1 MNKRKSEEYGLLDG
15 EKSKKSQRNDSSSS
29 STSGEWLCASTRV
42 PLSGE
47 TAPEKSAIPP
57 CTSSWLPFAIT
68 AADSFLIS
76 SERESGEER
85 LFSLSPSISRG
96 TNRAFRE
103 SQLRRRSLQSSISSR
118 VSPRCRKAS
127 TALDPENIKWP
138 SFPNAR
144 RKSAVLR
151 VSTSESPLKSG
162 LFDYSFKGNRMAM
175 VGGQRWWRSWPLA
188 SSDAD
193 AITERSR
200 KSHITADFDAQM
212 VLDSSPDGLSKTSTP
227 LKRAIS
233 KETAS
238 TLSSDV
244 VAATQEVVH
253 ESDEEDQLKS
263 ERFFVDENS
272 RVQSCFP
279 STEKQYPNL
288 QSDDDSGSS
297 DEEEEFSHRMV
308 AKMNLSG
315 AAGDFAN
322 YLLTRQSERFIAKRD
337 RSLPTVTYEVT
348 EAISD
353 RGMSICW
360 LSPKALM
367 YSPQFAREPA
377 TVTLALPVQTI
388 PNCEDPVTPIIL
400 NPTIVSYTQRVVEES
415 SQNNEA

>member
-1 MNKRKSEEYGLLDG
+1 
-15 EKSKKSQRNDSSSS
+15 
-29 STSGEWLCASTRV
+29 
-42 PLSGE
+42 
-47 TAPEKSAIPP
+47 
-57 CTSSWLPFAIT
+57 
-68 AADSFLIS
+68 
-76 SERESGEER
+76 
-85 LFSLSPSISRG
+85 
-96 TNRAFRE
+96 
-103 SQLRRRSLQSSISSR
+103 
-118 VSPRCRKAS
+118 
-127 TALDPENIKWP
+127 
-138 SFPNAR
+138 
-144 RKSAVLR
+144 
-151 VSTSESPLKSG
+151 
-162 LFDYSFKGNRMAM
+162 
-175 VGGQRWWRSWPLA
+175 
-188 SSDAD
+188 
-193 AITERSR
+193 
-200 KSHITADFDAQM
+200 M

-238 TLSSDV
+238 TLSSD
-244 VAATQEVVH
+244 EVVH

-288 QSDDDSGSS
+288 QSDDDSDSS

-337 RSLPTVTYEVT
+337 RSLSTVTYEVT

>member
-1 MNKRKSEEYGLLDG
+1 MTS
-15 EKSKKSQRNDSSSS
+15 DSS
-29 STSGEWLCASTRV
+29 
-42 PLSGE
+42 
-47 TAPEKSAIPP
+47 
-57 CTSSWLPFAIT
+57 
-68 AADSFLIS
+68 
-76 SERESGEER
+76 
-85 LFSLSPSISRG
+85 
-96 TNRAFRE
+96 E

-118 VSPRCRKAS
+118 VAPRCRKAS

-162 LFDYSFKGNRMAM
+162 
-175 VGGQRWWRSWPLA
+175 SWPLA

-212 VLDSSPDGLSKTSTP
+212 VLDSSPDGSSKTGTP

-233 KETAS
+233 KEAAS
-238 TLSSDV
+238 TLSSDF

-263 ERFFVDENS
+263 ERFFVDDNS

-279 STEKQYPNL
+279 STEKHYPNL
-288 QSDDDSGSS
+288 QSDYDSDSS
-297 DEEEEFSHRMV
+297 DEEEEFSHRTV

-337 RSLPTVTYEVT
+337 RSLSTVTYEVT
-348 EAISD
+348 EAI
-353 RGMSICW
+353 R
-360 LSPKALM
+360 
-367 YSPQFAREPA
+367 
-377 TVTLALPVQTI
+377 
-388 PNCEDPVTPIIL
+388 
-400 NPTIVSYTQRVVEES
+400 
-415 SQNNEA
+415 